1 MPQVNLMPRAKK
13 TSAKKSP
20 TKSSKAPKKAATGR
34 KLGKLAEFVL
44 AQDAKLS
51 AAEVVKL
58 AKTAGFDITSHRVHN
73 IRWAAKQ
80 KGKKAP
86 VKAAPAAKAGKP
98 SKAAPTPKPAA
109 AKAKPGKKI
118 TKTEYVL
125 GFPPGTSA
133 GDVVA
138 AGKAKGIKLST
149 AHVYSIR
156 SGANAKAKK
165 AGKAVTAAKTPAPKV
180 AAKPAFRAV
189 PRTGSLEEAFVAL
202 VLDIGLA
209 RAAEMLGKLK
219 ERVQGLAL

>member
-1 MPQVNLMPRAKK
+1 MPQVNLMPRKMKK
-13 TSAKKSP
+13 TAAKKSP
-20 TKSSKAPKKAATGR
+20 TKSTKAPKKTAPGR
-34 KLGKLAEFVL
+34 KLGKLSEFVL

-58 AKTAGFDITSHRVHN
+58 AKTAGFDITAHRVHN

-80 KGKKAP
+80 KGKKGKTTGKA
-86 VKAAPAAKAGKP
+86 VKPAKAAGKP
-98 SKAAPTPKPAA
+98 APIKAAT
-109 AKAKPGKKI
+109 PGKTI

-125 GFPPGTSA
+125 SFPPGTSA
-133 GDVVA
+133 ADVVA

-156 SGANAKAKK
+156 SGAKAK
-165 AGKAVTAAKTPAPKV
+165 GKASGKQAKTATKAPALKV
-180 AAKPAFRAV
+180 VAKPALRAA
-189 PRTGSLEEAFVAL
+189 PRSGSLEDQFVGL

-209 RAAEMLGKLK
+209 RAAELLGRLK